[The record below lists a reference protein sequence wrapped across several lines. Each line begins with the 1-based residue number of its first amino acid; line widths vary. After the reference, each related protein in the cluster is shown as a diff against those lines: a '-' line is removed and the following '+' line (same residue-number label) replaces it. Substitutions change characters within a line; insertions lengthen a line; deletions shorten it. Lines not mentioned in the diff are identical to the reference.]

1 MNLQTTLKVIE
12 EIYSYKD
19 QTKTKMGLDQATI
32 DYFTQKYKIKAKVD
46 QAALDLLTSIELF
59 NSQDQDI

>member
-1 MNLQTTLKVIE
+1 
-12 EIYSYKD
+12 
-19 QTKTKMGLDQATI
+19 MGLDQATI